1 MAAASSFSQRARRR
15 SSAGEE
21 PEASQRL
28 TSRRS
33 ATAPPCPVSD
43 SGSNF
48 SVYMYLSRAARD
60 WPLGAPNTS
69 TVHVTRS
76 RPASSVAV
84 PSAPASSACTNGA
97 PHRASSIHRCARSLR
112 AGSSNDKS
120 ACRPLVSSPAQP
132 RVMSE
137 AKLGSPNSIGAGAFG
152 GAGAAGFAGGGA
164 EAGGD
169 AEVVPAKGLGL
180 PAAAVAG
187 SAPLL
192 EGGAGGGATAG
203 GAAKGL
209 TFCAAGVGV
218 VDGGATGSGAGIGAG
233 GASTGTAALRGA
245 ASVKGLTLSNGS
257 SSSSS
262 NGFLSSL
269 TAPPCGEDEVA
280 NGLLILRLRHA
291 ACNAARRSEAESESG
306 VGRSVS
312 QSQVYNPK
320 LFTRRRLGKSCE
332 RLHVTLSI
340 NTILRV
346 SFRNQSF
353 KGPAAVK
360 LITLPVNEGYQYA
373 SARVGPHR
381 LRLHHAGDG
390 LGSHMR
396 RSAVHSAW
404 RTRTRA
410 RAARRRR

>member
-1 MAAASSFSQRARRR
+1 
-15 SSAGEE
+15 
-21 PEASQRL
+21 
-28 TSRRS
+28 
-33 ATAPPCPVSD
+33 
-43 SGSNF
+43 
-48 SVYMYLSRAARD
+48 MYLSRAARD

-291 ACNAARRSEAESESG
+291 RGVQRGTAKRGG
-306 VGRSVS
+306 VGAGGPCRKVGPAI
-312 QSQVYNPK
+312 PK
-320 LFTRRRLGKSCE
+320 LFRSHASENRASGYTFI
-332 RLHVTLSI
+332 VTLSI
-340 NTILRV
+340 
-346 SFRNQSF
+346 
-353 KGPAAVK
+353 
-360 LITLPVNEGYQYA
+360 ITSTACVFPYSVNYPGVPCGVA
-373 SARVGPHR
+373 
-381 LRLHHAGDG
+381 
-390 LGSHMR
+390 
-396 RSAVHSAW
+396 
-404 RTRTRA
+404 
-410 RAARRRR
+410 

>member
-1 MAAASSFSQRARRR
+1 MAAASSFSQRALRR

-60 WPLGAPNTS
+60 WPLGAPKTS

-84 PSAPASSACTNGA
+84 PSAPASSACTKGA

-152 GAGAAGFAGGGA
+152 DARVAGFVGGGA
-164 EAGGD
+164 EAGGGAD
-169 AEVVPAKGLGL
+169 VVPAKGLGL
-180 PAAAVAG
+180 PGA
-187 SAPLL
+187 APLL
-192 EGGAGGGATAG
+192 EGNAGGGATAG

-218 VDGGATGSGAGIGAG
+218 VGGGATGSGAEIGAG
-233 GASTGTAALRGA
+233 GAGGAASTGTAALRGA
-245 ASVKGLTLSNGS
+245 ASEKGLTLSNGS

-280 NGLLILRLRHA
+280 NGLLILQLRAGGA
-291 ACNAARRSEAESESG
+291 AIAESVSAAESRALRPRNMFSPRKGQQEGKSSVHARRASDRAREI
-306 VGRSVS
+306 
-312 QSQVYNPK
+312 
-320 LFTRRRLGKSCE
+320 E
-332 RLHVTLSI
+332 RASD
-340 NTILRV
+340 
-346 SFRNQSF
+346 
-353 KGPAAVK
+353 
-360 LITLPVNEGYQYA
+360 TLP
-373 SARVGPHR
+373 
-381 LRLHHAGDG
+381 
-390 LGSHMR
+390 
-396 RSAVHSAW
+396 
-404 RTRTRA
+404 
-410 RAARRRR
+410 